1 MLYIQNTSPKSFLT
15 YIFNIKKEMYLG
27 QNQIDR
33 GDSFLHFGDG
43 RVIKKHRDGRVI
55 KKHRDAGRAGQ

>member
-1 MLYIQNTSPKSFLT
+1 
-15 YIFNIKKEMYLG
+15 MYLG

-43 RVIKKHRDGRVI
+43 RVIKKHRDGRAI